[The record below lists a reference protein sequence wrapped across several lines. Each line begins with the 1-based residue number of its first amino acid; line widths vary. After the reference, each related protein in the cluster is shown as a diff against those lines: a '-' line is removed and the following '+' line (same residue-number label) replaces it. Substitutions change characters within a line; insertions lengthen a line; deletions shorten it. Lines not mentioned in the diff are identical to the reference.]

1 LILIPI
7 IAVSKERKWSLVLLL
22 TAVLYSIGALLG
34 LVANLTWPVK
44 LRIIHG
50 LEIAAD
56 SFFQSYASLKI
67 LGKFGE

>member
-1 LILIPI
+1 LRI
-7 IAVSKERKWSLVLLL
+7 KRKKMVISLLL
-22 TAVLYSIGALLG
+22 TAVLYGIGASLG

-56 SFFQSYASLKI
+56 SFFQSYASQKI

>member
-1 LILIPI
+1 MILIPI

-22 TAVLYSIGALLG
+22 TAVLYGSGALLG
-34 LVANLTWPVK
+34 LVANPTWPVK

-50 LEIAAD
+50 LEIAVD
-56 SFFQSYASLKI
+56 SFFQNYASLKI